1 MNGTENRKT
10 LQEMADDVRRK
21 IRDSLSDEDRRII
34 SDASHERTMKR
45 LMSENDDISRIESR
59 LERIEKRLDEL
70 ALKQ

>member
-1 MNGTENRKT
+1 MNDTENRKT